1 MALRRRRPICNP
13 SHRACYHLGTFFTL
27 SHPSPGFV
35 CPSHSLTQKF
45 WVSVRGK
52 VHNGLATALAWKE
65 LFTVPS
71 QFLVFFIKVCLKLA
85 QKPDTLTKT
94 LISRDCFA
102 FCNVCHNL
110 KGMHVGSQKVW
121 ESTHTASYH
130 IFRQEFC
137 GFQPVWKNK
146 TSLVFSSYAQPD
158 FNILKLNPYFNIP
171 GSDSHFISVHDL
183 RSVDRKNSNF
193 HLHLIYFIST
203 NPSVDRKNS
212 NFYSYFTYS
221 INTNRIYLRRSNY
234 LQPAPTMHP
243 WERWASRTRKLLRI
257 ITMIKQFSEKKR
269 HWTWS
274 IQSWCTK
281 TT

>member
-1 MALRRRRPICNP
+1 M
-13 SHRACYHLGTFFTL
+13 
-27 SHPSPGFV
+27 
-35 CPSHSLTQKF
+35 
-45 WVSVRGK
+45 
-52 VHNGLATALAWKE
+52 HNRLATATAWKE

-71 QFLVFFIKVCLKLA
+71 QFLVFWSKYVWSLLKGLV
-85 QKPDTLTKT
+85 TLTKT
-94 LISRDCFA
+94 LISRVCFA

-121 ESTHTASYH
+121 ESTHTASYR

-257 ITMIKQFSEKKR
+257 ITGIKQFSEEKATLNLVYSIMMYQNNLKHPKVTNHKYLASKTLWSPILR
-269 HWTWS
+269 LWLQAPTSKTLSLPIIITWN
-274 IQSWCTK
+274 K
-281 TT
+281 D